1 MGSLLPSWNLIVLY
15 ILVGVGIQIIGLVF
29 GKLSKKVGT
38 TIEIFLGLLSIG
50 FVFYQFSFMNGFIFI
65 AFISSGYFLAISLTT
80 GDEKRIEIEK
90 ELRQIKVEVITLERN
105 LKRIASDIL
114 MTGLVVFGGIM
125 FYIFGP
131 ENSPLKYII
140 VFGLVS
146 TLTEVIK
153 RIGSYA
159 TVKIFFDAE
168 EKQFYLTSRFESR
181 KIPIDDLEEVKL
193 ETNVDLLKLHPLF
206 TMFSSNIDMTTN
218 FQKVLRISVPGET
231 IYLTILEPEKWKR
244 TFEEMTKFEESVVE
258 PQIVLPF
265 WHRKNVKRLIGKLYF
280 ATTVKGISAYTG
292 LLLLLYYFEVA
303 PWIMV
308 TVILAY
314 WLFNLYISDQVLKVA
329 MDAKETK
336 NSQLIETSQ
345 RIFEKAGVPN
355 IRLYE
360 TESSEFNG
368 LATGMNIGKAM
379 VTLTTATLKLPS
391 EAIEGILAHEAI
403 HVKKRDVLWGQLCRL
418 GYLGILIGYV
428 LLIQKNITNI
438 EEHRISIFLSIF
450 FLTIFYSIYQS
461 FCSQWMEV
469 RADHLGASL
478 LAGGSEQMSNSLMAL
493 AEKQDDAMNKSLSY
507 STVRNEEKDEAKSS
521 LERDSLIWRLIEFQ
535 FMLHPPMYWRVQSLR
550 ENKAGWGRK
559 IRNRW
564 MVDRMKESVSR

>member
-1 MGSLLPSWNLIVLY
+1 MGPLLPSWNLIVLY
-15 ILVGVGIQIIGLVF
+15 LLVGAGVQIIGLVF
-29 GKLSKKVGT
+29 GKFNKKVGT
-38 TIEIFLGLLSIG
+38 TIEIILGLLSIG
-50 FVFYQFSFMNGFIFI
+50 FVFYQFSFMNGFIYI

-80 GDEKRIEIEK
+80 GDEKRIEIEN
-90 ELRQIKVEVITLERN
+90 ELRQIVVEEITLERN

-131 ENSPLKYII
+131 EYSPLKYII

-146 TLTEVIK
+146 TFTEVIK

-159 TVKIFFDAE
+159 TVQIFFDIE
-168 EKQFYLTSRFESR
+168 EKQLYLTSRFESR
-181 KIPIDDLEEVKL
+181 KIPIEDLEEVKL

-206 TMFSSNIDMTTN
+206 TMFSSNTDLTTN

-244 TFEEMTKFEESVVE
+244 TFEEMTKVEESVKE

-265 WHRKNVKRLIGKLYF
+265 WHRKNLKRLIGKLYF

-336 NSQLIETSQ
+336 NPQLIETSQ

-360 TESSEFNG
+360 TESSEYNG

-403 HVKKRDVLWGQLCRL
+403 HVKKRDVLWGQLWRL
-418 GYLGILIGYV
+418 CY
-428 LLIQKNITNI
+428 LLIVLVVVLSIQKYIANI
-438 EEHRISIFLSIF
+438 EDYSIPIFLLIWVLMILF
-450 FLTIFYSIYQS
+450 PIIQS

-478 LAGGSEQMSNSLMAL
+478 LDGGSEQMSISLIAL
-493 AEKQDDAMNKSLSY
+493 SEKQDEAINKSLSY
-507 STVRNEEKDEAKSS
+507 STVLKGEKDEPKSS
-521 LERDSLIWRLIEFQ
+521 IERDSLLWRFVEFQ

>member
-1 MGSLLPSWNLIVLY
+1 MLPSWNLIVLY
-15 ILVGVGIQIIGLVF
+15 ILVGAGIQIIGLIF
-29 GKLSKKVGT
+29 GKLNKKVGT
-38 TIEIFLGLLSIG
+38 TIEIILGLLSIG
-50 FVFYQFSFMNGFIFI
+50 FVFYQFSFMNGFIYI

-90 ELRQIKVEVITLERN
+90 ELRQIVVEEITLKRN
-105 LKRIASDIL
+105 LRRIASDIL

-131 ENSPLKYII
+131 EYSPLKYII

-146 TLTEVIK
+146 TFTEVIK

-159 TVKIFFDAE
+159 TVKIFFDLE
-168 EKQFYLTSRFESR
+168 GKQLYLTSRFESR

-193 ETNVDLLKLHPLF
+193 ETNVDMLKLHPLF
-206 TMFSSNIDMTTN
+206 TMFSSNTDLTTN
-218 FQKVLRISVPGET
+218 FQKVLRLSLPGET

-244 TFEEMTKFEESVVE
+244 TFEEMTKFEEIVKE

-329 MDAKETK
+329 MDAKETT
-336 NSQLIETSQ
+336 NPQLIEISQ
-345 RIFEKAGVPN
+345 RIFEKAGIPN

-360 TESSEFNG
+360 TESSEYNG

-379 VTLTTATLKLPS
+379 VTLTSATLKLPS
-391 EAIEGILAHEAI
+391 AAIEGILAHEAI
-403 HVKKRDVLWGQLCRL
+403 HVKKRDVLWGQLWRL
-418 GYLGILIGYV
+418 GYLLIV
-428 LLIQKNITNI
+428 LGVVLAIQEYIANI
-438 EEHRISIFLSIF
+438 EEYSIPIFLLIWILMILF
-450 FLTIFYSIYQS
+450 PIIQS

-478 LAGGSEQMSNSLMAL
+478 LDGGSEQMSTSLIAL
-493 AEKQDDAMNKSLSY
+493 AEKQDEAINKSLSY
-507 STVRNEEKDEAKSS
+507 STVLKGEKDETKSS
-521 LERDSLIWRLIEFQ
+521 IERDSLLWRFVEFQ

-564 MVDRMKESVSR
+564 MVDRLKESVSR

>member
-1 MGSLLPSWNLIVLY
+1 MGPLLPSWNLIVLY
-15 ILVGVGIQIIGLVF
+15 LLVGAGVQIIGLVF
-29 GKLSKKVGT
+29 GKFNKKVGT
-38 TIEIFLGLLSIG
+38 TIEIILGLLSIG
-50 FVFYQFSFMNGFIFI
+50 FVFYQFSFMNGFIYI

-80 GDEKRIEIEK
+80 GDEKRIEIEN
-90 ELRQIKVEVITLERN
+90 ELRQIVVEEITLERN

-131 ENSPLKYII
+131 EYSPLKYII

-146 TLTEVIK
+146 TFTEVIK

-159 TVKIFFDAE
+159 TVQIFFDIE
-168 EKQFYLTSRFESR
+168 EKQLYLTSRFESR
-181 KIPIDDLEEVKL
+181 KIPIEDLEEVKL

-206 TMFSSNIDMTTN
+206 TMFSSNTDLTTN

-244 TFEEMTKFEESVVE
+244 TFEEMTKVEESVKE

-329 MDAKETK
+329 MDAKETT
-336 NSQLIETSQ
+336 NPQLIETSQ

-360 TESSEFNG
+360 TESSEYNG

-403 HVKKRDVLWGQLCRL
+403 HVKKRDVLWGQLWRL
-418 GYLGILIGYV
+418 GYLLIVLVVVLSIQKYIANIEDYSIPIF
-428 LLIQKNITNI
+428 LLIWVLMILFPI
-438 EEHRISIFLSIF
+438 I
-450 FLTIFYSIYQS
+450 QS

-478 LAGGSEQMSNSLMAL
+478 LDGGSEQMSISLIAL
-493 AEKQDDAMNKSLSY
+493 SEKQDEAINKSLSY
-507 STVRNEEKDEAKSS
+507 STVLKGEKDEPKSS
-521 LERDSLIWRLIEFQ
+521 IERDSLLWRFVEFQ

>member
-1 MGSLLPSWNLIVLY
+1 MGPLLPSWNLIVLY
-15 ILVGVGIQIIGLVF
+15 ILVGAGIQIIGLIF
-29 GKLSKKVGT
+29 GKLNKKVGT
-38 TIEIFLGLLSIG
+38 TIEIILGLLSIG
-50 FVFYQFSFMNGFIFI
+50 FVFYQFSFMNGFIYI

-90 ELRQIKVEVITLERN
+90 ELRQIVVEEITLKRN
-105 LKRIASDIL
+105 LRRIASDIL

-131 ENSPLKYII
+131 EYSPLKYII

-146 TLTEVIK
+146 TFTEVIK

-159 TVKIFFDAE
+159 TVKIFFDLE
-168 EKQFYLTSRFESR
+168 GKQLYLTSRFESR

-193 ETNVDLLKLHPLF
+193 ETNVDMLKLHPLF
-206 TMFSSNIDMTTN
+206 TMFSSNTDLTTN
-218 FQKVLRISVPGET
+218 FQKVLRLSLPGET

-244 TFEEMTKFEESVVE
+244 TFEEMTKFEEIVKE

-329 MDAKETK
+329 MDAKETT
-336 NSQLIETSQ
+336 NPQLIEISQ
-345 RIFEKAGVPN
+345 RIFEKAGIPN

-360 TESSEFNG
+360 TESSEYNG

-379 VTLTTATLKLPS
+379 VTLTSATLKLPS
-391 EAIEGILAHEAI
+391 AAIEGILAHEAI
-403 HVKKRDVLWGQLCRL
+403 HVKKRDVLWGQLWRL
-418 GYLGILIGYV
+418 GYLLIV
-428 LLIQKNITNI
+428 LGVVLAIQEYIANI
-438 EEHRISIFLSIF
+438 EEYSIPIFLLIWILMILF
-450 FLTIFYSIYQS
+450 PIIQS

-478 LAGGSEQMSNSLMAL
+478 LDGGSEQMSTSLIAL
-493 AEKQDDAMNKSLSY
+493 AEKQDEAINKSLSY
-507 STVRNEEKDEAKSS
+507 STVLKGEKDETKSS
-521 LERDSLIWRLIEFQ
+521 IERDSLLWRFVEFQ

-564 MVDRMKESVSR
+564 MVDRLKESVSR

>member
-1 MGSLLPSWNLIVLY
+1 MLPSWHLIVLY
-15 ILVGVGIQIIGLVF
+15 ILVGAGIQIIGLVC
-29 GKLSKKVGT
+29 GTLNKKVGT
-38 TIEIFLGLLSIG
+38 TIEILLGLLSIG
-50 FVFYQFSFMNGFIFI
+50 FVFYQYSFMNGFIYI

-80 GDEKRIEIEK
+80 GNEKRIEIEK
-90 ELRQIKVEVITLERN
+90 ELRQIVVEEITLKRN
-105 LKRIASDIL
+105 LKRIASDLL

-131 ENSPLKYII
+131 EYSPLKYII

-146 TLTEVIK
+146 TFTEVIK

-159 TVKIFFDAE
+159 TVKIFFDIE
-168 EKQFYLTSRFESR
+168 EKQLYLTSRFESR
-181 KIPIDDLEEVKL
+181 KIPIEDLEEVKL
-193 ETNVDLLKLHPLF
+193 ETTVDLLKLHPLF
-206 TMFSSNIDMTTN
+206 TMFSSNTDLTTN
-218 FQKVLRISVPGET
+218 FQKVLRLSVPGET

-244 TFEEMTKFEESVVE
+244 LFEEMTKVEESVKE

-265 WHRKNVKRLIGKLYF
+265 WHRKNLKRLIGKLYF

-329 MDAKETK
+329 MDSKETK
-336 NSQLIETSQ
+336 NPQLIETSQ

-360 TESSEFNG
+360 TESSEYNG

-403 HVKKRDVLWGQLCRL
+403 HVKKRDVLWGQLWRL
-418 GYLGILIGYV
+418 GYLLMV
-428 LLIQKNITNI
+428 LVVVLSIQKYIANI
-438 EEHRISIFLSIF
+438 EEYRIPIFLLIWILMILF
-450 FLTIFYSIYQS
+450 PIIQS

-478 LAGGSEQMSNSLMAL
+478 LDGGSEQMSNSLIAL
-493 AEKQDDAMNKSLSY
+493 AEKQDEAINKSLSY
-507 STVRNEEKDEAKSS
+507 STVLKGEKDEPKSS
-521 LERDSLIWRLIEFQ
+521 IERDSFLWRFVEFQ
-535 FMLHPPMYWRVQSLR
+535 FMLHPPMYWRVRSLR

-564 MVDRMKESVSR
+564 MVDRLKESVSR

>member
-418 GYLGILIGYV
+418 GYLLIVLGVVLAIQEYIANIEKYSIPIF
-428 LLIQKNITNI
+428 LLIWILMI
-438 EEHRISIFLSIF
+438 LFPII
-450 FLTIFYSIYQS
+450 QS

-478 LAGGSEQMSNSLMAL
+478 LDGGSEQMSTSLKAL
-493 AEKQDDAMNKSLSY
+493 AEKQDEAINKSLSY
-507 STVRNEEKDEAKSS
+507 STVLKGEKDETKSS
-521 LERDSLIWRLIEFQ
+521 IERDSLLWRFVEFQ

-564 MVDRMKESVSR
+564 MVDRLKESVSR

>member
-1 MGSLLPSWNLIVLY
+1 LLPSWNLIVLY
-15 ILVGVGIQIIGLVF
+15 ILVGSGIQIIGLVF
-29 GKLSKKVGT
+29 GKLNKKVGT
-38 TIEIFLGLLSIG
+38 TIEILLGLLSIG
-50 FVFYQFSFMNGFIFI
+50 FVFYQFSFMNGFIYI

-80 GDEKRIEIEK
+80 GNEKRIEIEK
-90 ELRQIKVEVITLERN
+90 ELRQIVVEEITLKRN

-131 ENSPLKYII
+131 EYSPLKYIV

-146 TLTEVIK
+146 TFTEVIK

-159 TVKIFFDAE
+159 TVKIFFDIE
-168 EKQFYLTSRFESR
+168 EKQLYLTSRFESR
-181 KIPIDDLEEVKL
+181 KIPLEDLEEVKL

-206 TMFSSNIDMTTN
+206 TMFSSNTDLTTN
-218 FQKVLRISVPGET
+218 FQKVLRLSVPGET

-244 TFEEMTKFEESVVE
+244 TFEEMTKIEESVKE

-265 WHRKNVKRLIGKLYF
+265 WHRKNLKRLIGKLYF

-308 TVILAY
+308 TVILVY

-336 NSQLIETSQ
+336 NPQLIETSQ

-360 TESSEFNG
+360 TESSEYNG

-403 HVKKRDVLWGQLCRL
+403 HVKKRDVLWGQLWRL
-418 GYLGILIGYV
+418 GYLLMV
-428 LLIQKNITNI
+428 LVVVLAIQKYIANI
-438 EEHRISIFLSIF
+438 EEYSIPIFLLIWV
-450 FLTIFYSIYQS
+450 LMILYPIIQS

-478 LAGGSEQMSNSLMAL
+478 LDGGSEQMSTSLIAL
-493 AEKQDDAMNKSLSY
+493 AEKQDEAINKSLSY
-507 STVRNEEKDEAKSS
+507 STVLKGEKDEPKSS
-521 LERDSLIWRLIEFQ
+521 IERDSLLWRFVEFQ

-564 MVDRMKESVSR
+564 MVDRLKESVSR

>member
-1 MGSLLPSWNLIVLY
+1 MGLLLPSWNLIVLY
-15 ILVGVGIQIIGLVF
+15 ILVGAGIQIIGLVS
-29 GKLSKKVGT
+29 GKLNKKIGT
-38 TIEIFLGLLSIG
+38 TCEIFLALLSIG
-50 FVFYQFSFMNGFIFI
+50 FVYYKFSFMDGFIYL

-80 GDEKRIEIEK
+80 GNEKRIEIEK
-90 ELRQIKVEVITLERN
+90 ELHQIKVEEITLARN
-105 LKRIASDIL
+105 FMRIATDLL

-131 ENSPLKYII
+131 EYSPLKYII

-159 TVKIFFDAE
+159 TVKIFFDVE
-168 EKQFYLTSRFESR
+168 EKQLYLISHFESR
-181 KIPIDDLEEVKL
+181 KIPIEDLEEVKL

-206 TMFSSNIDMTTN
+206 TMFSSNTDWTTN
-218 FQKVLRISVPGET
+218 FQKVLRLSVPGET
-231 IYLTILEPEKWKR
+231 IYLTILEPDKWKR
-244 TFEEMTKFEESVVE
+244 TFEDMTKVDESVKE
-258 PQIVLPF
+258 PQVVLPF

-308 TVILAY
+308 TVLLAY

-329 MDAKETK
+329 MDATETK
-336 NSQLIETSQ
+336 NPQLIQISQ

-355 IRLYE
+355 IRVYE
-360 TESSEFNG
+360 TESSEYNG
-368 LATGMNIGKAM
+368 LATGMNIGKSM
-379 VTLTTATLKLPS
+379 VTLTTATLKLPI

-403 HVKKRDVLWGQLCRL
+403 HVKKRDVLWGQLWRL
-418 GYLGILIGYV
+418 GYLLIVLVVVLGIQKYIKNIDEYSIQIF
-428 LLIQKNITNI
+428 LLIW
-438 EEHRISIFLSIF
+438 FLMILF
-450 FLTIFYSIYQS
+450 PIIQS

-478 LAGGSEQMSNSLMAL
+478 LDGGSEQMSNSLIAL
-493 AEKQDDAMNKSLSY
+493 AKKQDEAITKSLSY
-507 STVRNEEKDEAKSS
+507 STVLEEEKDMAKSS
-521 LERDSLIWRLIEFQ
+521 IERDSLLWRFIEFQ
-535 FMLHPPMYWRVQSLR
+535 FMLHPPMYWRIQSLK
-550 ENKAGWGRK
+550 EYKGGWGRS
-559 IRNRW
+559 IRSRW
-564 MVDRMKESVSR
+564 MLDRVKESVLR

>member
-1 MGSLLPSWNLIVLY
+1 VGSLLPSWNLIVLY
-15 ILVGVGIQIIGLVF
+15 ILVGAGIQIIGLVF
-29 GKLSKKVGT
+29 GKINKKVGT
-38 TIEIFLGLLSIG
+38 TIEILLGILSIG
-50 FVFYQFSFMNGFIFI
+50 FVFYQFSFMNGFIYI

-80 GDEKRIEIEK
+80 GNEKRIELEK

-131 ENSPLKYII
+131 EYSPLKYII

-159 TVKIFFDAE
+159 TVKMFFNVE
-168 EKQFYLTSRFESR
+168 EKQLYLTSRFESR
-181 KIPIDDLEEVKL
+181 KIPIEDLEEVKL

-206 TMFSSNIDMTTN
+206 TMFSSNTDLTTN
-218 FQKVLRISVPGET
+218 FQKVLRLSVPGET

-244 TFEEMTKFEESVVE
+244 TFEEMTNVDESVKE
-258 PQIVLPF
+258 AQLVLPF
-265 WHRKNVKRLIGKLYF
+265 WHRKNLKRFIGKLYF

-292 LLLLLYYFEVA
+292 LLLLLYYLEVS

-336 NSQLIETSQ
+336 NPQLIEISQ

-360 TESSEFNG
+360 TESSEYNG

-493 AEKQDDAMNKSLSY
+493 AEKQDEAMNKSLSY

-564 MVDRMKESVSR
+564 MVDRLKESVSR

>member
-1 MGSLLPSWNLIVLY
+1 MLPSWNLIVLY
-15 ILVGVGIQIIGLVF
+15 LLVGAGIQIFGLVF
-29 GKLSKKVGT
+29 GKLNKKVGT
-38 TIEIFLGLLSIG
+38 TIEILLALLSVG
-50 FVFYQFSFMNGFIFI
+50 FVFYQFSFMNGFIYI

-80 GDEKRIEIEK
+80 GDEKRIEIEN
-90 ELRQIKVEVITLERN
+90 ELRQIVVEEITLERN

-131 ENSPLKYII
+131 EYSPLKYII

-146 TLTEVIK
+146 TFTEVIK

-159 TVKIFFDAE
+159 TVQIFFDIE
-168 EKQFYLTSRFESR
+168 EKQLYLTSRFESR
-181 KIPIDDLEEVKL
+181 KIPIEDLEEVKL

-206 TMFSSNIDMTTN
+206 TMFSSNTDLTTN

-244 TFEEMTKFEESVVE
+244 TFEEMTKVEESVKE

-265 WHRKNVKRLIGKLYF
+265 WHRKNLKRLIGKLYF

-336 NSQLIETSQ
+336 NPQLIETSQ

-360 TESSEFNG
+360 TESSEYNG

-403 HVKKRDVLWGQLCRL
+403 HVKKRDVLWGQLWRL
-418 GYLGILIGYV
+418 CY
-428 LLIQKNITNI
+428 LLIVLVVVLSIQKYIANI
-438 EEHRISIFLSIF
+438 EDYSIPIFLLIWVLMILF
-450 FLTIFYSIYQS
+450 PIIQS

-478 LAGGSEQMSNSLMAL
+478 LDGGSEQMSISLIAL
-493 AEKQDDAMNKSLSY
+493 SEKQDEAINKSLSY
-507 STVRNEEKDEAKSS
+507 STVLKGEKDEPKSS
-521 LERDSLIWRLIEFQ
+521 IERDSLLWRFVEFQ

>member
-1 MGSLLPSWNLIVLY
+1 MLPSWNLIVLY
-15 ILVGVGIQIIGLVF
+15 LLVGAGVQIIGLVF
-29 GKLSKKVGT
+29 GKFNKKVGT
-38 TIEIFLGLLSIG
+38 TIEIILGLLSIG
-50 FVFYQFSFMNGFIFI
+50 FVFYQFSFMNGFIYI

-80 GDEKRIEIEK
+80 GDEKRIEIEN
-90 ELRQIKVEVITLERN
+90 ELRQIVVEEITLERN

-131 ENSPLKYII
+131 EYSPLKYII

-146 TLTEVIK
+146 TFTEVIK

-159 TVKIFFDAE
+159 TVQIFFDIE
-168 EKQFYLTSRFESR
+168 EKQLYLTSRFESR
-181 KIPIDDLEEVKL
+181 KIPIEDLEEVKL

-206 TMFSSNIDMTTN
+206 TMFSSNTDLTTN

-244 TFEEMTKFEESVVE
+244 TFEEMTKVEESVKE

-329 MDAKETK
+329 MDAKETT
-336 NSQLIETSQ
+336 NPQLIETSQ

-360 TESSEFNG
+360 TESSEYNG

-403 HVKKRDVLWGQLCRL
+403 HVKKRDVLWGQLWRL
-418 GYLGILIGYV
+418 GYLLIVLVVVLSIQKYIANIEDYSIPIF
-428 LLIQKNITNI
+428 LLIWVLMILFPI
-438 EEHRISIFLSIF
+438 I
-450 FLTIFYSIYQS
+450 QS

-478 LAGGSEQMSNSLMAL
+478 LDGGSEQMSISLIAL
-493 AEKQDDAMNKSLSY
+493 SEKQDEAINKSLSY
-507 STVRNEEKDEAKSS
+507 STVLKGEKDEPKSS
-521 LERDSLIWRLIEFQ
+521 IERDSLLWRFVEFQ

>member
-1 MGSLLPSWNLIVLY
+1 MGPLLPSWNLIVLY
-15 ILVGVGIQIIGLVF
+15 ILVGSGIQIIGLVF
-29 GKLSKKVGT
+29 GKLNKKVGT
-38 TIEIFLGLLSIG
+38 TIEILLGLLSIG
-50 FVFYQFSFMNGFIFI
+50 FVFYQFSFMNGFIYI

-80 GDEKRIEIEK
+80 GNEKRIEIEK
-90 ELRQIKVEVITLERN
+90 ELRQIVVEEITLKRN

-131 ENSPLKYII
+131 EYSPLKYIV

-146 TLTEVIK
+146 TFTEVIK

-159 TVKIFFDAE
+159 TVKIFFDIE
-168 EKQFYLTSRFESR
+168 EKQLYLTSRFESR
-181 KIPIDDLEEVKL
+181 KIPLEDLEEVKL

-206 TMFSSNIDMTTN
+206 TMFSSNTDLTTN
-218 FQKVLRISVPGET
+218 FQKVLRLSVPGET

-244 TFEEMTKFEESVVE
+244 TFEEMTKIEESVKE

-265 WHRKNVKRLIGKLYF
+265 WHRKNLKRLIGKLYF

-308 TVILAY
+308 TVILVY

-336 NSQLIETSQ
+336 NPQLIETSQ

-360 TESSEFNG
+360 TESSEYNG

-403 HVKKRDVLWGQLCRL
+403 HVKKRDVLWGQLWRL
-418 GYLGILIGYV
+418 GYLLMV
-428 LLIQKNITNI
+428 LVVVLAIQKYIANI
-438 EEHRISIFLSIF
+438 EEYSIPIFLLIWV
-450 FLTIFYSIYQS
+450 LMILYPIIQS

-478 LAGGSEQMSNSLMAL
+478 LDGGSEQMSTSLIAL
-493 AEKQDDAMNKSLSY
+493 AEKQDEAINKSLSY
-507 STVRNEEKDEAKSS
+507 STVLKGEKDEPKSS
-521 LERDSLIWRLIEFQ
+521 IERDSLLWRFVEFQ

-564 MVDRMKESVSR
+564 MVDRLKESVSR

>member
-1 MGSLLPSWNLIVLY
+1 MGPLLPSWNLIVLY
-15 ILVGVGIQIIGLVF
+15 ILVGAGIQIIGLVF
-29 GKLSKKVGT
+29 GKLNKKVGT
-38 TIEIFLGLLSIG
+38 TIEILLGLLSIG
-50 FVFYQFSFMNGFIFI
+50 FVFYQFSFMNGFIYI

-80 GDEKRIEIEK
+80 GNEKRIEIEK
-90 ELRQIKVEVITLERN
+90 ELSQIVVEEITLKRN

-131 ENSPLKYII
+131 EYSPLKYII

-146 TLTEVIK
+146 TFTEVIK

-159 TVKIFFDAE
+159 TVKIFLDIE
-168 EKQFYLTSRFESR
+168 EKQLYITSRFESR
-181 KIPIDDLEEVKL
+181 KIPIEDLEEVKL
-193 ETNVDLLKLHPLF
+193 ETNVDLLRLHPLF
-206 TMFSSNIDMTTN
+206 TMFSSNTDLTTN
-218 FQKVLRISVPGET
+218 FQKVLRLSVPGET

-244 TFEEMTKFEESVVE
+244 TFEEMTKVEESVKE

-265 WHRKNVKRLIGKLYF
+265 WHRENLKRLIGKLYF

-308 TVILAY
+308 TVILVY

-336 NSQLIETSQ
+336 NPQLIETSQ

-360 TESSEFNG
+360 TESSEYNG

-403 HVKKRDVLWGQLCRL
+403 HVKKRDVLWGQLWRL
-418 GYLGILIGYV
+418 GYLLIV
-428 LLIQKNITNI
+428 LGVVLAIQEYIANI
-438 EEHRISIFLSIF
+438 EEYSIPIFLLIWVLMILF
-450 FLTIFYSIYQS
+450 PVIQS

-478 LAGGSEQMSNSLMAL
+478 LDGGSEQMSTSLIAL
-493 AEKQDDAMNKSLSY
+493 AEKQDEAINKSLSY
-507 STVRNEEKDEAKSS
+507 STVLKGEKEEPKSS
-521 LERDSLIWRLIEFQ
+521 IERDSLLWRFVEFQ

-564 MVDRMKESVSR
+564 MVDRLKESVSR

>member
-1 MGSLLPSWNLIVLY
+1 MGPLLPSWNLIVLY
-15 ILVGVGIQIIGLVF
+15 ILVGVGIQILGLVF
-29 GKLSKKVGT
+29 GKLNKKVGT
-38 TIEIFLGLLSIG
+38 TIEILLVLLSIG
-50 FVFYQFSFMNGFIFI
+50 FVFYQFSFMNGFIYI

-80 GDEKRIEIEK
+80 GNEKRIEIEK
-90 ELRQIKVEVITLERN
+90 ELRQIVVEEITLKRN

-131 ENSPLKYII
+131 EYSPLKYII

-146 TLTEVIK
+146 TFTEVIK

-159 TVKIFFDAE
+159 TVKIFFDIE
-168 EKQFYLTSRFESR
+168 EKQLYLTSRFETR
-181 KIPIDDLEEVKL
+181 KIPIEDLEEVKI

-206 TMFSSNIDMTTN
+206 TMFSSNTDLTTN
-218 FQKVLRISVPGET
+218 FQKVLRLSVPGET

-244 TFEEMTKFEESVVE
+244 TFERMTKVEKSVKE

-265 WHRKNVKRLIGKLYF
+265 WHRKNLKRLIGKLYF

-336 NSQLIETSQ
+336 NPQLIETSQ

-360 TESSEFNG
+360 TESSEYNG

-403 HVKKRDVLWGQLCRL
+403 HVKKRDVLWGQLWRL
-418 GYLGILIGYV
+418 GYLLIV
-428 LLIQKNITNI
+428 LVVVLSIQKYIANI
-438 EEHRISIFLSIF
+438 EEYSIPIFLLIWVLMILF
-450 FLTIFYSIYQS
+450 PIIQS

-478 LAGGSEQMSNSLMAL
+478 LDGGSEQMSTSLIAL
-493 AEKQDDAMNKSLSY
+493 AEKQDEAINKSLSY
-507 STVRNEEKDEAKSS
+507 STVIKGEKDETKSS
-521 LERDSLIWRLIEFQ
+521 IERDSLLWRFVEFQ
-535 FMLHPPMYWRVQSLR
+535 FMLHPPMYWRVRSLR

-564 MVDRMKESVSR
+564 MVDRLKESVSR